1 MVANAV
7 LTSVSATISI
17 LFLREKEKK
26 FRALEKCKEFCLQAL
41 ARKPGMEE
49 NERDGSLPS
58 SPSSGEDAER
68 MSTSPTSFEMVVL
81 EEMNN
86 RNRKNRDKP
95 ERNRTGNETADD
107 GSEQEK
113 PGSSHT
119 ALRRKRSG
127 SGKGVGQSGGE
138 DLQTSAQQGLRDD
151 SAKTWVMRTLFRTAE
166 NERGPSRTR
175 AKGTSFLFIHLFIN
189 LFIYY
194 FIKQYIKK
202 IIKKQL

>member
-1 MVANAV
+1 MPEAVVADKVGHRHCHGRQRRPAR
-7 LTSVSATISI
+7 LTSVSAIISL
-17 LFLREKEKK
+17 LFLLKK
-26 FRALEKCKEFCLQAL
+26 KRNSQHLRNARNFARKSL

-68 MSTSPTSFEMVVL
+68 MSTSPTSFEMVAL

-86 RNRKNRDKP
+86 RNRKNRDKD

-113 PGSSHT
+113 PASSHT

-175 AKGTSFLFIHLFIN
+175 AKASHYPFI
-189 LFIYY
+189 
-194 FIKQYIKK
+194 
-202 IIKKQL
+202 

>member
-1 MVANAV
+1 
-7 LTSVSATISI
+7 
-17 LFLREKEKK
+17 
-26 FRALEKCKEFCLQAL
+26 
-41 ARKPGMEE
+41 MEE
-49 NERDGSLPS
+49 NERDGLPS
-58 SPSSGEDAER
+58 SPSSVEDEER
-68 MSTSPTSFEMVVL
+68 MSTSFEMVAM

-86 RNRKNRDKP
+86 RNRKNRDKA

-113 PGSSHT
+113 GSSHT

-175 AKGTSFLFIHLFIN
+175 AKGTSFLFIYLFI
-189 LFIYY
+189 IS
-194 FIKQYIKK
+194 
-202 IIKKQL
+202 